1 MRESELGDRDWA
13 WLESCIGEEEE
24 DTAVGYRQ
32 RLCCRD
38 NVE

>member
-1 MRESELGDRDWA
+1 MRESELGDRDWV
-13 WLESCIGEEEE
+13 WLESHISEEEE
-24 DTAVGYRQ
+24 DIAMGYRQ